1 MALGRL
7 GTAPLRRADW
17 PQIRP
22 RHLRDEPRKSGDVGL
37 RGQPDRHGLIDLI
50 PRLFYLVNTSQF
62 KRTMDVLLLQSR
74 IDNSRIHVLAI
85 PENEDLPFS
94 LDFSNREIKD
104 IFRLGIKTGQNN
116 SAWTAL
122 PAGGLPAYWAPS
134 GMTMQ
139 DTGTAGKGG

>member
-1 MALGRL
+1 
-7 GTAPLRRADW
+7 
-17 PQIRP
+17 
-22 RHLRDEPRKSGDVGL
+22 
-37 RGQPDRHGLIDLI
+37 
-50 PRLFYLVNTSQF
+50 
-62 KRTMDVLLLQSR
+62 MDVLQLQSR